1 MRKAL
6 LPLTLAVLALTA
18 APAVANLATFRLSFN
33 VPSMKSDF
41 WTTEFNQMTITRSG
55 FQETSFGFNY
65 ELFLTKAVSLV
76 FGLDTFSKSKSG
88 FYRGYVGYQ
97 FEEGDFAFPD
107 AYFGDYQPSHTLR
120 YSVTPLQVSVK
131 LTPFG
136 RRVKLIPY
144 LGGGI
149 GLYLYNLR
157 MSGDMI
163 DFSDEF
169 VFTDAD
175 GSQVPVYPIYYVDVR
190 ESDFGRI
197 GFGWQ
202 VFGGLMYPIG
212 NRMTVDGMF
221 QYRRASAAMK
231 SFQGFEPLD
240 LGGYQISIGF
250 NYWF

>member
-6 LPLTLAVLALTA
+6 IPLTLAVLALA
-18 APAVANLATFRLSFN
+18 AVPVAANLASFRLSFN

-41 WTTEFNQMTITRSG
+41 WTTEFDQMTITKSG

-65 ELFLTKAVSLV
+65 ELFLTRSVSLV

-88 FYRGYVGYQ
+88 FYKDYVGYQ
-97 FEEGDFAFPD
+97 FEQGDFAFPSD
-107 AYFGDYQPSHTLR
+107 YYGDYQPAHTIR

-144 LGGGI
+144 LGAGV

-169 VFTDAD
+169 IYTDDEGA
-175 GSQVPVYPIYYVDVR
+175 QVPVYPIVYVDAH

-197 GFGWQ
+197 GFGYQ

-212 NRMTVDGMF
+212 NRMTIDAMA
-221 QYRRASAAMK
+221 QINKASVGMK
-231 SFQGFEPLD
+231 SFQGFDPLD
-240 LGGYQISIGF
+240 LGGFQVSIGF